1 MSIFEGYMTLRA
13 RYYKMKIHLS
23 GAGFSSNSGKCCN
36 RRTWSDF
43 KIQGYVMRAFMRVT
57 GAFFIISMEIPELFS
72 PNMLIFR

>member
-23 GAGFSSNSGKCCN
+23 DAGFSSNSVKCCN
-36 RRTWSDF
+36 RHTWSDF
-43 KIQGYVMRAFMRVT
+43 KMKGYVMRALMRVT

-72 PNMLIFR
+72 PNMHIFR